1 MWICVCVLGA
11 SSQFHFVFFIRIPAS
26 YLKSRFSDVCRR
38 LLEAIAKYAAT
49 ESSSLLKSVSDFKT
63 VPMQKKHF
71 ILFYFFLFY
80 FMIKSECTHLCGFFV
95 FFCKGTKK
103 KTVL

>member
-11 SSQFHFVFFIRIPAS
+11 NSQFRFVFFIRIPAS

-49 ESSSLLKSVSDFKT
+49 ESSSLLKSVSDLKT
-63 VPMQKKHF
+63 IPSIAKEAS
-71 ILFYFFLFY
+71 FFSFLSFS
-80 FMIKSECTHLCGFFV
+80 IS
-95 FFCKGTKK
+95 
-103 KTVL
+103 